1 MGDAQMRK
9 LIWGAL
15 FALTLLLG
23 GVADVSAG
31 DWGNFTIHNQ
41 SDYIITGF
49 YTDEGDGWS
58 DNWLKEQVGAGES
71 AGMEFLHD
79 GPCDINFRVGWLTT
93 SGGETLGDPWHIDI
107 CNAKNV
113 YFSADKVTY
122 D

>member
-1 MGDAQMRK
+1 MRK
-9 LIWGAL
+9 FVSGAL
-15 FALTLLLG
+15 LAVAFLAC
-23 GVADVSAG
+23 GVMSASAG
-31 DWGNFTIHNQ
+31 DWGKFTIHNQ

-58 DNWLKEQVGAGES
+58 ANWLKEQVSGGDS
-71 AGMEFLHD
+71 ADMEFLHD

-113 YFSADKVTY
+113 YFSAEKVTY